1 MKTKFKN
8 DEIMNKH
15 NNFITYNDSNDEHI
29 ITFIKTDDN
38 MIVLQ
43 KVNDKTGIITM
54 IDRDFNI
61 STKCLD
67 VNDVDE
73 HGHPFSECLDATISF
88 SDNFVIN

>member
-8 DEIMNKH
+8 EEIMNKN

-29 ITFIKTDDN
+29 ITFIKTADN

-67 VNDVDE
+67 VKDVDE
-73 HGHPFSECLDATISF
+73 YGRPFSECLDATISF
-88 SDNFVIN
+88 SDNFVID